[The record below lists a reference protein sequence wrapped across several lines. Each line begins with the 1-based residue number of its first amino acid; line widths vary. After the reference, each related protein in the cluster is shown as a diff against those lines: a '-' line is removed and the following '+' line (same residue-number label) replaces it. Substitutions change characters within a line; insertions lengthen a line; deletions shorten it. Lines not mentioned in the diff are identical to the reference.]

1 MKNALR
7 EKVKGKWIDAI
18 VAPGGDLG
26 FTLASS
32 SAGTHFSTLLAL
44 ARASEDEIF
53 IIMKA

>member
-7 EKVKGKWIDAI
+7 EKVKGKWIDTI
-18 VAPGGDLG
+18 VVPGGDLG